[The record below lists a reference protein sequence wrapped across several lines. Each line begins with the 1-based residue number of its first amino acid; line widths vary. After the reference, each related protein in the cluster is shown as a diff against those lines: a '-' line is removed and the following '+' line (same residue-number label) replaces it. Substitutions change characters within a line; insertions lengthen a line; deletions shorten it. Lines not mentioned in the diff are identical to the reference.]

1 MLQLKELVLKA
12 QQGDSEAV
20 MTIINQFIPAI
31 KKHARNLGYD
41 DAEAD
46 LKAWA
51 CRSILNYKMRE
62 KEY

>member
-12 QQGDSEAV
+12 QRGDGEAL
-20 MTIINQFIPAI
+20 MIIINQFTPAI
-31 KKHARNLGYD
+31 KKHARNLGYE

-51 CRSILNYKMRE
+51 CRSIMNYKIRSTGN
-62 KEY
+62 